1 MGNASQ
7 VHRLREYPI
16 HRCAVPLPQWGRLR
30 GGGFAAKKEANPA
43 SQRSAA
49 PSKGRGSRGSFLLP
63 EEGGEN
69 AAFPILSFRAKA
81 RNLFRLRSGK
91 GCEDSGE
98 REAPCSQRIGR
109 TVFHADSITKEN
121 GNGKRK
127 RSLDC
132 ARDDETR
139 ERLFPLLFNLLRKPP
154 LPRCARQPLP
164 KEGARVDAPSFLWKE
179 VPRRGGGWMGK
190 AVSSTQSLSKW
201 GRLQY
206 ENIVFLAL
214 SFRAKARNLF
224 RLRSGKGCEDSG
236 EREAPCS
243 QRIGRTVFHADSITK
258 ENGNGKRKRSLGC
271 ARDDETRERLFP
283 FLFNLL
289 RKPTPPRCARQPLPR
304 EGARVD
310 APSLLW
316 GRLRNENTAISFLPH
331 FLDLSILFSCRLRS

>member
-1 MGNASQ
+1 M
-7 VHRLREYPI
+7 RLKSTINESTLSTAD
-16 HRCAVPLPQWGRLR
+16 AVPLPQWGRLR
-30 GGGFAAKKEANPA
+30 YED
-43 SQRSAA
+43 
-49 PSKGRGSRGSFLLP
+49 
-63 EEGGEN
+63 

-81 RNLFRLRSGK
+81 RNLFRSRSGK

-127 RSLDC
+127 RSL
-132 ARDDETR
+132 AALGSPFQR
-139 ERLFPLLFNLLRKPP
+139 
-154 LPRCARQPLP
+154 
-164 KEGARVDAPSFLWKE
+164 KEGECRLTDF
-179 VPRRGGGWMGK
+179 PRR
-190 AVSSTQSLSKW
+190 
-201 GRLQY
+201 RLTIR
-206 ENIVFLAL
+206 ECRFPAL

-224 RLRSGKGCEDSG
+224 RSRSGKGCEDSG

-271 ARDDETRERLFP
+271 ARDDETRKRLFP

-310 APSLLW
+310 TPSFLW
-316 GRLRNENTAISFLPH
+316 RRLRNGDGSILDIKPSFW
-331 FLDLSILFSCRLRS
+331 DVSILFSCRLRS